1 MKTTIKR
8 TIGFFVSFAMIVSL
22 MCSTAIAAEP
32 TEEQNATPHRVSYTI
47 YREDGTIKET
57 GIMAMSEAEANA
69 RGVVRYG
76 RVSLDNG
83 ERVTFKNGNSNFYAD
98 KNTRITFNCGL
109 NQNANISAGMVTG
122 ITTFASWTGFTG
134 GVGFNGIMPHN
145 GYFYAYVKNSSATTI
160 AVTWATIEF

>member
-8 TIGFFVSFAMIVSL
+8 TIGFFVSLAMIVSL

-32 TEEQNATPHRVSYTI
+32 TEEQNATPHRVSYVV

-76 RVSLDNG
+76 RVSLENG
-83 ERVTFKNGNSNFYAD
+83 EKILFRDGNSNFFTHA
-98 KNTRITFNCGL
+98 NNRITFNFGL
-109 NQNANISAGMVTG
+109 SENANISAGMVTG
-122 ITTFASWTGFTG
+122 NTTFASWTGFTG
-134 GVGFNGIMPHN
+134 GLGVSGTMPHD
-145 GYFYAYVKNSSATTI
+145 GYFHAYVRNGSATTI